1 MSDDGGDAVGARAHL
16 ALGALARRL
25 ETASRL
31 GPARPMRSDGDAR
44 LTGLLDIAVV
54 ALDAAAASVAIHD
67 AERDRLV
74 FVAAAGPA
82 GDGVVGLEIDAAAG
96 IAGYAFTTG
105 QPLAI
110 ADVAADARFDPT
122 IAASTGY
129 VPRSILATPVTDE
142 QGTIG
147 VLEVL
152 DRRGD
157 AGFSLRDLDLAG
169 RLAREAASILRGG
182 ELDRQ
187 AGALLRRILAAVA
200 RSDADAEAEV
210 PALDEPAIEL
220 LVSEATRAGAGS
232 DDPTWRLVDSLARL
246 RDADPAG
253 IELAVDWIEVLVRHA
268 DRAARHDPRR

>member
-1 MSDDGGDAVGARAHL
+1 MSDDGGDAVGARAQL

-25 ETASRL
+25 ETASL
-31 GPARPMRSDGDAR
+31 LVPAGLTRSDGDAR

-82 GDGVVGLEIDAAAG
+82 GEGVVGLEIDAAAG

-110 ADVAADARFDPT
+110 ADVASDARFDPT

-129 VPRSILATPVTDE
+129 VPRSILATPVTDD
-142 QGTIG
+142 QGTVG

-152 DRRGD
+152 DRRGE

-182 ELDRQ
+182 ELDRE
-187 AGALLRRILAAVA
+187 AGALLRRTLAAVA
-200 RSDADAEAEV
+200 HAGADADA
-210 PALDEPAIEL
+210 PALDEPAIEW
-220 LVSEATRAGAGS
+220 LVSEATLAGAGT

-253 IELAVDWIEVLVRHA
+253 IELAADWIDVLVRHA

>member
-1 MSDDGGDAVGARAHL
+1 MSDDGGDAVGARAQL

-31 GPARPMRSDGDAR
+31 APAGPTRADGDAR

-82 GDGVVGLEIDAAAG
+82 GEGVVGLEIDAAAG

-110 ADVAADARFDPT
+110 ADVASDARFDPT

-129 VPRSILATPVTDE
+129 VPRSILATPVTDD
-142 QGTIG
+142 QGTVG

-152 DRRGD
+152 DRRGET
-157 AGFSLRDLDLAG
+157 GFSLRDLDLAG

-182 ELDRQ
+182 ELDRE
-187 AGALLRRILAAVA
+187 AGALLRRTLAAVA
-200 RSDADAEAEV
+200 RAGADADA
-210 PALDEPAIEL
+210 PALDEPAIEW
-220 LVSEATRAGAGS
+220 LVSEATLAGAGT

-253 IELAVDWIEVLVRHA
+253 IELAADWIDVLVRHA